1 MCKLDKMAHRERDWE
16 MQVGIGEDN
25 DEDDLTKDVA
35 SLRAVLSESVP
46 SSSYLGKPHPSA
58 NSPIASFKRFTR

>member
-1 MCKLDKMAHRERDWE
+1 MAYRERDWE
-16 MQVGIGEDN
+16 MQIGISIGEDN

-46 SSSYLGKPHPSA
+46 SSSYLGKPHPR
-58 NSPIASFKRFTR
+58 PIYR